1 MSDTLII
8 YKTEDGGVA
17 ILTPV
22 TSCGLTVEQ
31 IAAKDV
37 PTGRPYKIVDRTE
50 LPTDFSEQ
58 DRWTV
63 DEAHLTDGVGA
74 DYGVGSKKP
83 FVMPEP
89 PEDEAVEEDPV
100 PPEEEPV
107 T

>member
-8 YKTEDGGVA
+8 YTTEDGGVA

-22 TSCGLTVEQ
+22 TSCGLTLEQ

-37 PTGRPYKIVDRTE
+37 PTGRPYKIVDRSE

-63 DEAHLTDGVGA
+63 DEADLTDGVGA
-74 DYGVGSKKP
+74 DYGVGSKNP

>member
-8 YKTEDGGVA
+8 YTTEDGGVA

-22 TSCGLTVEQ
+22 TSCGLTLEQ

-63 DEAHLTDGVGA
+63 DEADLTDGVGA
-74 DYGVGSKKP
+74 DYGVGSKNP

-89 PEDEAVEEDPV
+89 PKDEAVEEDPV

>member
-1 MSDTLII
+1 M
-8 YKTEDGGVA
+8 
-17 ILTPV
+17 TPV
-22 TSCGLTVEQ
+22 TNCGLTVEQ

-63 DEAHLTDGVGA
+63 DEADLTDGVGA
-74 DYGVGSKKP
+74 DYGVGSKNP
-83 FVMPEP
+83 FVMPDP